1 MLNSSC
7 ISFPLSH
14 TESGARIKS
23 SVPLFTITLVGQLTP
38 ITNTYQ
44 TKLTL
49 KGEKAGSASRL
60 DLSLFSGAPNE

>member
-49 KGEKAGSASRL
+49 KGGKAGSASRV
-60 DLSLFSGAPNE
+60 DASLLSGAPN

>member
-23 SVPLFTITLVGQLTP
+23 SVPLFTITLVGQLTA

-49 KGEKAGSASRL
+49 KGGKAGSASRL
-60 DLSLFSGAPNE
+60 DSSLFLSWGKR